1 MQNSSIKKHY
11 SIGYVYCH
19 RNDVNYH
26 ELMHIADER
35 MYEEKNE
42 RKARE
47 ERRKNDG
54 KYSRVV

>member
-1 MQNSSIKKHY
+1 MEERLCKIAVSKKHY
-11 SIGYVYCH
+11 SIGNVYCH

-42 RKARE
+42 RKVRE
-47 ERRKNDG
+47 
-54 KYSRVV
+54 

>member
-11 SIGYVYCH
+11 SMGYVYCH

-35 MYEEKNE
+35 MYKEKNE
-42 RKARE
+42 RKGRA
-47 ERRKNDG
+47 
-54 KYSRVV
+54 

>member
-1 MQNSSIKKHY
+1 MEERLCKIAVSKKHY
-11 SIGYVYCH
+11 SMGYVYCH

-35 MYEEKNE
+35 MDEEKNE

-47 ERRKNDG
+47 
-54 KYSRVV
+54 